1 MWAMKKIQSDVFM
14 SAESS
19 FGARSNTQHFCF
31 CSHDQFC
38 ATISA
43 VYPNWTGKRE
53 RKHKMQI
60 DRRASRALCSLT
72 LTSVFYLLPCYLSMR
87 NRPENSRRPPPSHAL
102 HPTCVAPVRKTLTSF
117 ALLTEAQTLSD
128 ALPRVTLGQRE
139 QIERGRERGM
149 GGFRGLP
156 PTSVC
161 LTLKQSKRK
170 INHSVI
176 F

>member
-72 LTSVFYLLPCYLSMR
+72 LTSVFYLLPFYHSMC
-87 NRPENSRRPPPSHAL
+87 NRPENYRRPPPSHAL

-117 ALLTEAQTLSD
+117 ALLTEAQPLSD

-139 QIERGRERGM
+139 QTERGRERGM
-149 GGFRGLP
+149 GGFPGLP

>member
-1 MWAMKKIQSDVFM
+1 MKKIQSDVFM

-19 FGARSNTQHFCF
+19 FGARSNAQHFCF

-87 NRPENSRRPPPSHAL
+87 NRPENSRRA
-102 HPTCVAPVRKTLTSF
+102 
-117 ALLTEAQTLSD
+117 D
-128 ALPRVTLGQRE
+128 ALACLASYMCGTHQENTNIICAADRGTDT
-139 QIERGRERGM
+139 ERCFAPCNTWPGRERGM
-149 GGFRGLP
+149 GGFPGLP

-161 LTLKQSKRK
+161 LALKQSKRK